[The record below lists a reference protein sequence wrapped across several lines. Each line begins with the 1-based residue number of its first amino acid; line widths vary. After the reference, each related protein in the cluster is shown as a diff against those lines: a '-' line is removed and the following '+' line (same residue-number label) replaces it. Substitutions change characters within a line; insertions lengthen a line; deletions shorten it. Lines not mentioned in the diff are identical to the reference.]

1 MLMPDKIFLDTNII
15 IYSYSQDEP
24 DKQQQAIECLQS
36 GQPWIS
42 TQVINETVNTLRR
55 KFSLDFTQIGEVIH
69 ELTQQLQVATVS
81 VKTIQS
87 AIAISDKYQFSYFD
101 SLIVASSLEV
111 GCNLLYTEDLN
122 DGQKIDHKLTICNPF
137 LK

>member
-1 MLMPDKIFLDTNII
+1 MPDKIFLDTNII

-24 DKQQQAIECLQS
+24 DKQQQAIKCLQS

-55 KFSLDFTQIGEVIH
+55 KFSLDFTQISAVIN

-101 SLIVASSLEV
+101 SLIIASSLEV

-122 DGQKIDHKLTICNPF
+122 DGQKIDYRLTICNPF

>member
-1 MLMPDKIFLDTNII
+1 MSDKIFLDTNII

-55 KFSLDFTQIGEVIH
+55 KFSLDFTQISAVIN
-69 ELTQQLQVATVS
+69 ELTQQLQVAIVS

-87 AIAISDKYQFSYFD
+87 AIAISEKYQFSYFD
-101 SLIVASSLEV
+101 SLIIASSLEV
-111 GCNLLYTEDLN
+111 GCDRLYTEDLN
-122 DGQKIDHKLTICNPF
+122 DGQQIDNKLTIFNPF